1 MTNKSEPVDH
11 EDLIERCRKGER
23 RAQELLYRQ
32 YYKAMYN
39 ISFRLLNNRFEAEDV
54 MQEAFLSAFLK
65 IRAYRGEVTFGS
77 WMKRIV
83 INRAIDV
90 LRTRKMVFEEV
101 TEKTED
107 LAVDGAW
114 NEADQHEI
122 DLAVERIREAIEKLP
137 DGFRVVLSLFLFEG
151 YDHIE
156 IAQILNISE
165 STSRSQ
171 LARAKKKLTGM
182 LKQ

>member
-1 MTNKSEPVDH
+1 MVYMSEPA
-11 EDLIERCRKGER
+11 ERNDLIERCRRGER
-23 RAQELLYRQ
+23 RAQEQLYRL

-65 IRAYRGEVTFGS
+65 MKSYRGEVTFGT
-77 WMKRIV
+77 WLKRIV

-101 TEKTED
+101 DEKTED
-107 LAVDGAW
+107 MTVQDAVDEVEPKETA
-114 NEADQHEI
+114 A
-122 DLAVERIREAIEKLP
+122 AVRRIREAMEMLP
-137 DGFRVVLSLFLFEG
+137 DGYRLVLSLYLFEG
-151 YDHIE
+151 YDHLE

-171 LARAKKKLTGM
+171 LARAKKRLADMIKR
-182 LKQ
+182 